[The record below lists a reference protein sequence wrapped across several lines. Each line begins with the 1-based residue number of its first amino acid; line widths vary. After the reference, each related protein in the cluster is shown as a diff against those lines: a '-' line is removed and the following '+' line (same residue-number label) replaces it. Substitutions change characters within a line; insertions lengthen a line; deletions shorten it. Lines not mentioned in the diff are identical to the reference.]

1 MILSPY
7 TIFVIAF
14 TRYTRFV
21 FVSGEMFCSS
31 AHLFI
36 LVKGIIFF
44 AIFVYF
50 LCNFQFRALPCN
62 FRFRFAILSFAIL
75 SVLIIFSWPLFSILA
90 FFLAFLSLQGS
101 WSALGLRCCG
111 YFHLCNFI
119 CALLFNF
126 ALSFCKFRFAI
137 LYLPSYNSTAIDL
150 IRLPLVF
157 FVYLLLHLVTFS
169 LPCNFIV
176 YVNSRPSTQPNFI
189 VRFYRRSSF
198 SWMMG
203 YVYI

>member
-1 MILSPY
+1 MNVTLPY
-7 TIFVIAF
+7 LLAWWSC
-14 TRYTRFV
+14 YLLLWV
-21 FVSGEMFCSS
+21 FVSRNYSIPIHHFCDCFYTLYPICVCQWWDV
-31 AHLFI
+31 LFI
-36 LVKGIIFF
+36 CSFIYFGQGH
-44 AIFVYF
+44 YF
-50 LCNFQFRALPCN
+50 LCNFRFAIFAFSRN

-157 FVYLLLHLVTFS
+157 FVRTKAA
-169 LPCNFIV
+169 
-176 YVNSRPSTQPNFI
+176 RP
-189 VRFYRRSSF
+189 
-198 SWMMG
+198 
-203 YVYI
+203 